1 MGIFA
6 FIKNVGEML
15 REVSELKVTDAVAS
29 AGQSALSLELANK
42 AAANAIADYVKKM
55 DLTAEG
61 LSIKFDGATAS
72 VYVQGLAATQEEK
85 EKILLCCGNVAGVAH
100 VHSGISVKDIASEPV
115 FYIVSKS
122 DTLFKIAQDL
132 YGNANAYMKILEA
145 NKPMLSHPDKIY
157 PGQTLR
163 IPV

>member
-1 MGIFA
+1 MGMFA
-6 FIKNVGEML
+6 FIKNVGEKL
-15 REVSELKVTDAVAS
+15 REVSELKVTEAVAS
-29 AGQSALSLELANK
+29 VGHSASSLALANQV
-42 AAANAIADYVKKM
+42 AADAIADYVKKM
-55 DLTAEG
+55 GLTAED
-61 LSIKFDGATAS
+61 LSISFDGENAS

-85 EKILLCCGNVAGVAH
+85 EKILLCCGNIAGVAH
-100 VHSGISVKDIASEPV
+100 VYSEIGVKDIASEPL

-145 NKPMLSHPDKIY
+145 NKPMLTHPDKIY

>member
-6 FIKNVGEML
+6 FIKNVGHEL
-15 REVSELKVTDAVAS
+15 REVSELKVTEALATI
-29 AGQSALSLELANK
+29 GQSSLSVELANE
-42 AAANAIADYVKKM
+42 AAANALADYVKKM

-61 LSIKFDGATAS
+61 LSIKFDGTTAS
-72 VYVQGLAATQEEK
+72 VYVKGLAATQEEK

-100 VHSGISVKDIASEPV
+100 VHSDIEVKDIASEPV

-122 DTLFKIAQDL
+122 DTLFKIAHDL